1 MATTKIF
8 PIKVSVSDALVYIAN
23 PEKTDN
29 GRLIFTSGCSYNPRQ
44 ASRDFEAIRAKGT
57 GLNTVLAQH
66 FTMSFKPG
74 EIIPERALEIGKELC
89 QKYLKG
95 EYQYYLAVHTD
106 KDHIHVHCIFNNVSM
121 WNGRTFETNE
131 NRRFTEKDRSYYKL
145 RTLADEICKRH
156 HLSVIAHSE
165 QTKGMS
171 HWEWDM
177 NRQGLSWKAKLKYT
191 IDQVVKA
198 SEDFD
203 DFLRKCAEYGVL
215 VEYNPDHKIDLKF
228 MLAEQKERNPR
239 AKMTRARTLG
249 WFYETRQ
256 IKDRIAQYHGV
267 MIYTPRT
274 KVRVITKKPPNKF
287 VQDAIDRGNMK
298 LASIAK
304 NVIAEYG
311 IEPEQIPTAA
321 LSEYA
326 NSRQLLSE
334 LNNMNTE
341 IDDLKYKLKVLRKY
355 RKLKVYAEELK
366 KLSGSA
372 ARKYRQNNSDELS
385 EYGQIRTQVL
395 ELYPSGHIPTVENLE
410 QKINALIQERS
421 EKDLQFREAD
431 KRARDLA
438 DAQRTIE
445 EYLRQERNE
454 QQQDRKRKKNGDL
467 E

>member
-1 MATTKIF
+1 MAITKLFAIKTTEVK
-8 PIKVSVSDALVYIAN
+8 ALAYIAN
-23 PEKTDN
+23 PEKTDG
-29 GRLIFTSGCSYNPRQ
+29 GRLIFTYGCSSDPAQ
-44 ASRDFEAIRAKGT
+44 ASRDFEAVRAGGT
-57 GLNTVLAQH
+57 GLNTVLSQH
-66 FTMSFKPG
+66 FIQSFKPG
-74 EIIPERALEIGKELC
+74 EITPERALEVGKELC
-89 QKYLKG
+89 EKFLKG
-95 EYQYYLAVHTD
+95 EYQYFLAIHTD
-106 KDHIHVHCIFNNVSM
+106 TDHTHLHVIFNNVNRK
-121 WNGRTFETNE
+121 NGRTFETNMNQGKVKE
-131 NRRFTEKDRSYYKL
+131 RAWKKL
-145 RTLADEICKRH
+145 IDLSDEVCKRH
-156 HLSVIAHSE
+156 HLDVIEHPE
-165 QTKGMS
+165 RTKGKS

-203 DFLRKCAEYGVL
+203 DFIRKCAEYGVL

-228 MLAEQKERNPR
+228 MLSEQKERNPR

-249 WFYETRQ
+249 WYYETRQ

-311 IEPEQIPTAA
+311 
-321 LSEYA
+321 
-326 NSRQLLSE
+326 
-334 LNNMNTE
+334 
-341 IDDLKYKLKVLRKY
+341 
-355 RKLKVYAEELK
+355 
-366 KLSGSA
+366 
-372 ARKYRQNNSDELS
+372 
-385 EYGQIRTQVL
+385 QIRTKVL
-395 ELYPSGHIPTVENLE
+395 ELYPSGHIPTVESLDK
-410 QKINALIQERS
+410 KINALIQERS
-421 EKDLQFREAD
+421 LKDQQFREAD

-445 EYLRQERNE
+445 EFLRQERNE
-454 QQQDRKRKKNGDL
+454 QQQDCKRKKNGDL

>member
-1 MATTKIF
+1 MATTKLF
-8 PIKVSVSDALVYIAN
+8 AIKTTEVKALAYIAN
-23 PEKTDN
+23 PEKTDG
-29 GRLIFTSGCSYNPRQ
+29 GRLIFTYGCSQNPAQ
-44 ASRDFEAIRAKGT
+44 ASRDFEAVRAGGT
-57 GLNTVLAQH
+57 GLNTVLSQH
-66 FTMSFKPG
+66 FIQSFKPG
-74 EIIPERALEIGKELC
+74 EITPERALEVGKELC
-89 QKYLKG
+89 EKFLKG
-95 EYQYYLAVHTD
+95 EYQYFLAVHTD
-106 KDHIHVHCIFNNVSM
+106 KAHTHLHVIFNNVSRE
-121 WNGRTFETNE
+121 NGRTFETNM
-131 NRRFTEKDRSYYKL
+131 NQGKL
-145 RTLADEICKRH
+145 KERAWKKLIDLSDEVCRRH
-156 HLSVIAHSE
+156 HLAVIDHPE
-165 QTKGMS
+165 QTKGKS

-177 NRQGLSWKAKLKYT
+177 NRQGLSWKANLKYT

-198 SEDFD
+198 SEDFN

-249 WFYETRQ
+249 WFYETQQ

-274 KVRVITKKPPNKF
+274 KVRVLTKKPPNKF

-311 IEPEQIPTAA
+311 VEPEQIPTAA

-341 IDDLKYKLKVLRKY
+341 IDDLKFKLKVLRKY

-385 EYGQIRTQVL
+385 EYGQIRSQVL

-410 QKINALIQERS
+410 QKINALMQERL

>member
-1 MATTKIF
+1 MATTKLF
-8 PIKVSVSDALVYIAN
+8 AIKTTEVKALAYIAN
-23 PEKTDN
+23 PEKTDG
-29 GRLIFTSGCSYNPRQ
+29 GRLIFTYGCSPNPAQ
-44 ASRDFEAIRAKGT
+44 ASRDFEAVRAGGT
-57 GLNTVLAQH
+57 GLNTVLSQH
-66 FTMSFKPG
+66 FIQSFKPG
-74 EIIPERALEIGKELC
+74 EITPERALEVGKELC
-89 QKYLKG
+89 EKFLKG
-95 EYQYYLAVHTD
+95 EYQYFLAVHTD
-106 KDHIHVHCIFNNVSM
+106 KAHTHLHVIFNNVSRE
-121 WNGRTFETNE
+121 NGRTFETNM
-131 NRRFTEKDRSYYKL
+131 NQGKL
-145 RTLADEICKRH
+145 KERAWKKLIDLSDEVCRRH
-156 HLSVIAHSE
+156 HLAVIDHPE
-165 QTKGMS
+165 QTKGKS

-249 WFYETRQ
+249 WFYETQQ

-274 KVRVITKKPPNKF
+274 KVRVLTKKPPNKF

-311 IEPEQIPTAA
+311 VEPEQIPTAA

-341 IDDLKYKLKVLRKY
+341 IDDLKFKLKVLRKY

-372 ARKYRQNNSDELS
+372 ARKYRQNNSDELT
-385 EYGQIRTQVL
+385 EYGQIRSKVL

-445 EYLRQERNE
+445 EFLRQERNE

>member
-1 MATTKIF
+1 MATTKLF
-8 PIKVSVSDALVYIAN
+8 AIKTTEVKALAYIAN
-23 PEKTDN
+23 PEKTDG
-29 GRLIFTSGCSYNPRQ
+29 GRLIFTYGCSPNPAQ
-44 ASRDFEAIRAKGT
+44 ASRDFEAVRAGGT
-57 GLNTVLAQH
+57 GLNTVLSQH
-66 FTMSFKPG
+66 FIQSFKPG
-74 EIIPERALEIGKELC
+74 EITPERALEVGKELC
-89 QKYLKG
+89 KKFLKG
-95 EYQYYLAVHTD
+95 EYQYFLAVHTD
-106 KDHIHVHCIFNNVSM
+106 KAHTHLHVIFNNVSRE
-121 WNGRTFETNE
+121 NGRTFETNM
-131 NRRFTEKDRSYYKL
+131 NQGKL
-145 RTLADEICKRH
+145 KERAWKKLIDLSDEVCRRH
-156 HLSVIAHSE
+156 HLAVIDHPE
-165 QTKGMS
+165 QTKGKS

-198 SEDFD
+198 SEDFN

-274 KVRVITKKPPNKF
+274 KVRVLTKKPPNKF

-311 IEPEQIPTAA
+311 VEPEQIPTAA

-372 ARKYRQNNSDELS
+372 ARKYRQNNSDELT
-385 EYGQIRTQVL
+385 EYGQIRSKVL

-431 KRARDLA
+431 KRARNLA

-445 EYLRQERNE
+445 EYLKQERNE

>member
-1 MATTKIF
+1 LATTKLF
-8 PIKVSVSDALVYIAN
+8 AIKTTEVKALAYIAN
-23 PEKTDN
+23 PEKTDG
-29 GRLIFTSGCSYNPRQ
+29 GRLIFTYGCSPNPAQ
-44 ASRDFEAIRAKGT
+44 ASRDFEAVRAGGT
-57 GLNTVLAQH
+57 GLNTVLSQH
-66 FTMSFKPG
+66 FIQSFMPG
-74 EIIPERALEIGKELC
+74 EITPERALEVGKDLC
-89 QKYLKG
+89 EKFLKG
-95 EYQYYLAVHTD
+95 EYQYFLAVHTD
-106 KDHIHVHCIFNNVSM
+106 KAHTHLHVIFNNVSRE
-121 WNGRTFETNE
+121 NGRTFETNM
-131 NRRFTEKDRSYYKL
+131 NQGKL
-145 RTLADEICKRH
+145 KERAWKKLIDLSDEVCRRH
-156 HLSVIAHSE
+156 HLAVIDHPE
-165 QTKGMS
+165 QTKGKS

-203 DFLRKCAEYGVL
+203 DFLRKSAEYGVL

-249 WFYETRQ
+249 WFYETQQ

-274 KVRVITKKPPNKF
+274 KVRVLTKKPPNKF

-311 IEPEQIPTAA
+311 VEPEQIPTAA

-341 IDDLKYKLKVLRKY
+341 IDDMKFKLKILRKY
-355 RKLKVYAEELK
+355 RKLKVYAEERK

-372 ARKYRQNNSDELS
+372 ARKYRQNNSDELT
-385 EYGQIRTQVL
+385 EYGQIRSQVL

-410 QKINALIQERS
+410 KKINALIQERS

>member
-1 MATTKIF
+1 MATTKLF
-8 PIKVSVSDALVYIAN
+8 AIKTTEVKALAYIAN
-23 PEKTDN
+23 PEKTDD
-29 GRLIFTSGCSYNPRQ
+29 GRLIFTYGCSPNPAQ
-44 ASRDFEAIRAKGT
+44 ASRDFEAVRAGGT
-57 GLNTVLAQH
+57 GLNTVLSQH
-66 FTMSFKPG
+66 FIQSFKPG
-74 EIIPERALEIGKELC
+74 EVTPERALEVGKELC
-89 QKYLKG
+89 EKFLKG
-95 EYQYYLAVHTD
+95 EYQYFLAVHTD
-106 KDHIHVHCIFNNVSM
+106 KAHTHLHVIFNNVSRE
-121 WNGRTFETNE
+121 NGRTFETNM
-131 NRRFTEKDRSYYKL
+131 NQGKL
-145 RTLADEICKRH
+145 KERAWKKLIDLSDEVCRRH
-156 HLSVIAHSE
+156 HLAVIDHPE
-165 QTKGMS
+165 QTKGKS

-249 WFYETRQ
+249 WFYETQQ

-274 KVRVITKKPPNKF
+274 KVRVLTKKPPNKF

-311 IEPEQIPTAA
+311 VEPEQIPTAA

-326 NSRQLLSE
+326 NSRQLLSD

-385 EYGQIRTQVL
+385 EYGQIRSKVL

-445 EYLRQERNE
+445 EFLRQERNE

>member
-1 MATTKIF
+1 MATTKLF
-8 PIKVSVSDALVYIAN
+8 AIKTTEVKALAYIAN
-23 PEKTDN
+23 PEKTDG
-29 GRLIFTSGCSYNPRQ
+29 GRLIFTYGCSSDPAQ
-44 ASRDFEAIRAKGT
+44 ASRDFSAVRAGGT
-57 GLNTVLAQH
+57 GLNTVLSQH
-66 FTMSFKPG
+66 FIQSFKPG
-74 EIIPERALEIGKELC
+74 EITPERALEVGKELC
-89 QKYLKG
+89 EKFLKG
-95 EYQYYLAVHTD
+95 EYQYFLAVHTD
-106 KDHIHVHCIFNNVSM
+106 TDHTHLHVIFNNVSRA
-121 WNGRTFETNE
+121 NGRTFETNMSQGKVKE
-131 NRRFTEKDRSYYKL
+131 RAWKKL
-145 RTLADEICKRH
+145 IDLSDEVCKRH
-156 HLSVIAHSE
+156 HLSVIDHPE
-165 QTKGMS
+165 RTKGKS

-203 DFLRKCAEYGVL
+203 DFLRKSAEYGVL

-249 WFYETRQ
+249 WYYETRQ

-274 KVRVITKKPPNKF
+274 KVKVITKKPPNKF
-287 VQDAIDRGNMK
+287 VQDAIDRDNMK

-311 IEPEQIPTAA
+311 VEPEQIRPAA
-321 LSEYA
+321 LSAYA
-326 NSRQLLSE
+326 NSRSLLSE
-334 LNNMNTE
+334 LNTMNTE
-341 IDDLKYKLKVLRKY
+341 IEDLKVKLKVLRKY
-355 RKLKVYAEELK
+355 RKLKVYGEELK
-366 KLSGSA
+366 TLSGSD
-372 ARKYRQNNSDELS
+372 ARKYRKDNSAELT

-421 EKDLQFREAD
+421 EKDMQFREAD

-445 EYLRQERNE
+445 EFLRQERNE

>member
-1 MATTKIF
+1 MATTKLF
-8 PIKVSVSDALVYIAN
+8 AIKTTEVKALAYIAN
-23 PEKTDN
+23 PEKTDG
-29 GRLIFTSGCSYNPRQ
+29 GRLIFTYGCSPNPAQ
-44 ASRDFEAIRAKGT
+44 ASRDFEAVRAGGT
-57 GLNTVLAQH
+57 GLNTVLSQH
-66 FTMSFKPG
+66 FIQSFKPG
-74 EIIPERALEIGKELC
+74 EITPERALEVGKELC
-89 QKYLKG
+89 DKFLKG
-95 EYQYYLAVHTD
+95 EYQYFLAVHTD
-106 KDHIHVHCIFNNVSM
+106 KAHTHLHVIFNNVSRE
-121 WNGRTFETNE
+121 NGRTFETNM
-131 NRRFTEKDRSYYKL
+131 NQGKL
-145 RTLADEICKRH
+145 KERAWKKLIDLSDEVCRRH
-156 HLSVIAHSE
+156 HLAVIEHPE
-165 QTKGMS
+165 QTKGKS

-191 IDQVVKA
+191 IDQVVKV

-215 VEYNPDHKIDLKF
+215 VDYNPDHKIDLKF

-249 WFYETRQ
+249 WFYETQQ

-274 KVRVITKKPPNKF
+274 KVRVLTKKPPNKF

-311 IEPEQIPTAA
+311 VEPEQIPTAA

-326 NSRQLLSE
+326 NSRQLLSD

-341 IDDLKYKLKVLRKY
+341 IDDLKFKLKVLRKY
-355 RKLKVYAEELK
+355 RKLKVYAEEVK

-372 ARKYRQNNSDELS
+372 ARKYRQNNSDELT
-385 EYGQIRTQVL
+385 EYGQIRKQVL

>member
-1 MATTKIF
+1 MATTKLF
-8 PIKVSVSDALVYIAN
+8 AIKTTEVKALAYIAN
-23 PEKTDN
+23 PEKTDG
-29 GRLIFTSGCSYNPRQ
+29 GRLIFTYGCSPNPAQ
-44 ASRDFEAIRAKGT
+44 ASRDFEAVRAGGT
-57 GLNTVLAQH
+57 GLNTVLSQH
-66 FTMSFKPG
+66 FIQSFKPG
-74 EIIPERALEIGKELC
+74 EITPERALEVGKELC
-89 QKYLKG
+89 EKFLKG
-95 EYQYYLAVHTD
+95 EYQYFLAVHTD
-106 KDHIHVHCIFNNVSM
+106 KAHTHLHVIFNNVSRE
-121 WNGRTFETNE
+121 NGRTFETNM
-131 NRRFTEKDRSYYKL
+131 NQGKL
-145 RTLADEICKRH
+145 KERAWKKLIDLSDEVCRRH
-156 HLSVIAHSE
+156 HLAVIDHPE
-165 QTKGMS
+165 QTKGKS

-198 SEDFD
+198 SEDFN

-274 KVRVITKKPPNKF
+274 KVRVLTKKPPNKF

-311 IEPEQIPTAA
+311 VEPEQIPTAA

-341 IDDLKYKLKVLRKY
+341 IDDLKFKLKVLRKY

-372 ARKYRQNNSDELS
+372 ARKYRQNNSDELT
-385 EYGQIRTQVL
+385 EYGQIRSKVL

>member
-1 MATTKIF
+1 MATTKLF
-8 PIKVSVSDALVYIAN
+8 AIKTTEVKALAYIAN
-23 PEKTDN
+23 PEKTDG
-29 GRLIFTSGCSYNPRQ
+29 GRLIFTYGCSPNPAQ
-44 ASRDFEAIRAKGT
+44 ASRDFEAVRAGGT
-57 GLNTVLAQH
+57 GLNTVLSQH
-66 FTMSFKPG
+66 FIQSFKPG
-74 EIIPERALEIGKELC
+74 EITPERALEVGKELC
-89 QKYLKG
+89 EKFLKG
-95 EYQYYLAVHTD
+95 EYQYFLAVHTD
-106 KDHIHVHCIFNNVSM
+106 KAHTHLHVIFNNVSRE
-121 WNGRTFETNE
+121 NGRTFETNM
-131 NRRFTEKDRSYYKL
+131 NQGKL
-145 RTLADEICKRH
+145 KERAWKKLIDLSDEVCRRH
-156 HLSVIAHSE
+156 HLAVIDHPE
-165 QTKGMS
+165 QTKGKS

-249 WFYETRQ
+249 WFYETKQ

-274 KVRVITKKPPNKF
+274 KVRVLTKKPPNKF

-311 IEPEQIPTAA
+311 VEPEQIHTAA

-326 NSRQLLSE
+326 NSRQLLSD

-341 IDDLKYKLKVLRKY
+341 IDDLKFKLKVLRKY
-355 RKLKVYAEELK
+355 RKLKVYAEEVK

-372 ARKYRQNNSDELS
+372 ARKYRQNNSDELT
-385 EYGQIRTQVL
+385 EYGQIRKQVL
-395 ELYPSGHIPTVENLE
+395 ELYPSGHIPTVENME

-445 EYLRQERNE
+445 EFLRQERNE

>member
-1 MATTKIF
+1 MATTKLF
-8 PIKVSVSDALVYIAN
+8 AIKTTEVKALAYIAN

-29 GRLIFTSGCSYNPRQ
+29 GRLIFTYGCSSDPAQ
-44 ASRDFEAIRAKGT
+44 ASRDFEAVRAGGT
-57 GLNTVLAQH
+57 GLNTVLSQH
-66 FTMSFKPG
+66 FIQSFKPG
-74 EIIPERALEIGKELC
+74 EITPERALEVGKELC
-89 QKYLKG
+89 EKFLKG
-95 EYQYYLAVHTD
+95 EYQYFLAVHTD
-106 KDHIHVHCIFNNVSM
+106 KAHTHLHVIFNNVSRE
-121 WNGRTFETNE
+121 NGRTFETNM
-131 NRRFTEKDRSYYKL
+131 NQGKL
-145 RTLADEICKRH
+145 KERAWKKLIDLSDEVCRRH
-156 HLSVIAHSE
+156 HLAVIDHPE
-165 QTKGMS
+165 QTKGKS

-249 WFYETRQ
+249 WFYETQQ

-274 KVRVITKKPPNKF
+274 KVRVLTKKPPNKF

-311 IEPEQIPTAA
+311 VEPEQIPTAA

-341 IDDLKYKLKVLRKY
+341 IDDLKFKLKVLRKY

-385 EYGQIRTQVL
+385 EYGQIRSQVL

-445 EYLRQERNE
+445 EFLRQERNE

>member
-1 MATTKIF
+1 MAITKLFAIKTTEVK
-8 PIKVSVSDALVYIAN
+8 ALAYIAN
-23 PEKTDN
+23 PEKTDG
-29 GRLIFTSGCSYNPRQ
+29 GRLIFTYGCSSDPAQ
-44 ASRDFEAIRAKGT
+44 ASRDFEAVRAGGT
-57 GLNTVLAQH
+57 GLNTVLSQH
-66 FTMSFKPG
+66 FIQSFKPG
-74 EIIPERALEIGKELC
+74 EITPERALEVGKELC
-89 QKYLKG
+89 EKFLKG
-95 EYQYYLAVHTD
+95 EYQYFLAIHTD
-106 KDHIHVHCIFNNVSM
+106 TDHTHLHVIFNNVNRK
-121 WNGRTFETNE
+121 NGRTFETNMNQGKVKE
-131 NRRFTEKDRSYYKL
+131 RAWKKL
-145 RTLADEICKRH
+145 IDLSDEVCKRH
-156 HLSVIAHSE
+156 HLSVIDHPE
-165 QTKGMS
+165 RTRGKS

-203 DFLRKCAEYGVL
+203 DFLRKCAKYGVL

-239 AKMTRARTLG
+239 AKMTRTRTLG
-249 WFYETRQ
+249 WYYETRQ

-311 IEPEQIPTAA
+311 VEPDEIRQAA
-321 LSEYA
+321 ISEYA
-326 NSRQLLSE
+326 HSRGLLSE
-334 LNNMNTE
+334 LNDMKTE
-341 IDDLKYKLKVLRKY
+341 IEDLQVKLKVLRKY
-355 RKLKVYAEELK
+355 RKLKVYGEELK
-366 KLSGSA
+366 ALSGSA
-372 ARKYRQNNSDELS
+372 AKKYRKEHSAELT
-385 EYGQIRTQVL
+385 EYGQIRTKVL
-395 ELYPSGHIPTVENLE
+395 ELYPSGHIPTVESLDK
-410 QKINALIQERS
+410 KINALIQERLL
-421 EKDLQFREAD
+421 KDQQFREAD
-431 KRARDLA
+431 KRARELA

-445 EYLRQERNE
+445 EFLRQERNE